1 MREDGDYRVNPERR
15 QYPRKKLPALEY
27 VELGPDNG
35 GYFTDLSEGGLAVQV
50 VRPLASGE
58 RINFWFVLGENV
70 IETGGR
76 IAWADDAGKAAGVEF
91 LRMSENSQQQI
102 REWLSRDRAAGPI
115 GGEIEDRSRAEAPA
129 SAEPPLALLESA
141 KGVPP
146 LVLDLMQGPQPSQP
160 PGSQSPLSP
169 ENKPSEQTERPPPKI
184 FRQTLIPTTIPRFGI
199 EDTPSAQEREA
210 EANDRSADEEPAV
223 VEGERRTF
231 GFVGIA
237 ALLGLAAL
245 VAGLILSSSFR
256 EALGGGLIKIGLLIG
271 GAMPSSPAPTPAL
284 VTPPQQ
290 SQKAQADRTVDRG
303 EATRP
308 APPPTQPAAS
318 VETSPSPGA
327 AAQESAGSSRSAPLA
342 DTPENDAAL
351 DVAIGNSYLT
361 GHGRPQNSSEAARWF
376 WAGVERGST
385 AAEVALADLY
395 LRGDGVPQSCEEARV
410 LLTAAAK
417 RGSEA
422 ATSKLGT
429 LGAGVCR

>member
-1 MREDGDYRVNPERR
+1 VNPERR
-15 QYPRKKLPALEY
+15 QHPRKKLTALEY

-35 GYFTDLSEGGLAVQV
+35 GYFTNLSEGGLAVQV

-76 IAWADDAGKAAGVEF
+76 IAWADDAGKAAGVQF
-91 LRMSENSQQQI
+91 LRMSENSQHQI
-102 REWLSRDRAAGPI
+102 REWLSRDRIAGPI
-115 GGEIEDRSRAEAPA
+115 GAEIEDRRGAEASA
-129 SAEPPLALLESA
+129 DAEPSLAPLESA
-141 KGVPP
+141 KDVPQ

-160 PGSQSPLSP
+160 PGSQSPTSP
-169 ENKPSEQTERPPPKI
+169 EDKPPEQTERPPPKI
-184 FRQTLIPTTIPRFGI
+184 FRQTLMPTKIPRPGL
-199 EDTPSAQEREA
+199 EEAYSEPGKTEA
-210 EANDRSADEEPAV
+210 EERAAGEEPAF
-223 VEGERRTF
+223 VEAERRTF

-237 ALLGLAAL
+237 TLLGLAAL

-271 GAMPSSPAPTPAL
+271 GAMPSSPAATPAA
-284 VTPPQQ
+284 VTPPPQQ
-290 SQKAQADRTVDRG
+290 SQKAQADRAIDRG
-303 EATRP
+303 EATGP
-308 APPPTQPAAS
+308 ASPPAQAVAPA
-318 VETSPSPGA
+318 ETSPSPRA
-327 AAQESAGSSRSAPLA
+327 ATRESAGSSRSAPITETRG
-342 DTPENDAAL
+342 DDASL

-376 WAGVERGST
+376 WAGVERGSA

-422 ATSKLGT
+422 AASKLGT
-429 LGAGVCR
+429 LGAGACK

>member
-1 MREDGDYRVNPERR
+1 MNPERR
-15 QYPRKKLPALEY
+15 QHPRKKLTALEY

-58 RINFWFVLGENV
+58 RINFWFVLGENI

-76 IAWADDAGKAAGVEF
+76 IAWADDAGKAAGVQF
-91 LRMSENSQQQI
+91 LRLSENSQHQI

-115 GGEIEDRSRAEAPA
+115 GAEIEDRRGAEASA
-129 SAEPPLALLESA
+129 SAEPPLAPIESA
-141 KGVPP
+141 KDVPP
-146 LVLDLMQGPQPSQP
+146 LVLELMQGPKPSQP
-160 PGSQSPLSP
+160 HGSQSPPSA
-169 ENKPSEQTERPPPKI
+169 EDKPPEQTERPPPKI
-184 FRQTLIPTTIPRFGI
+184 FRQTLIPTTIPRPGL
-199 EDTPSAQEREA
+199 EEAQSKPGETEA
-210 EANDRSADEEPAV
+210 EDRTAGEEPAV
-223 VEGERRTF
+223 EEGRRTF

-237 ALLGLAAL
+237 TLLGLAAL

-271 GAMPSSPAPTPAL
+271 GATPSLPAPTLTA
-284 VTPPQQ
+284 VTPPPQQ
-290 SQKAQADRTVDRG
+290 SQKAQADRTIDRG

-308 APPPTQPAAS
+308 ASPPPQTPAPA
-318 VETSPSPGA
+318 ETSPSPPA
-327 AAQESAGSSRSAPLA
+327 VAEESAGSSRSAPIA
-342 DTPENDAAL
+342 ETREDDASL
-351 DVAIGNSYLT
+351 DVAIGNSYLI

-395 LRGDGVPQSCEEARV
+395 LHGDGVPQSCEETRV

-417 RGSEA
+417 RGSQA
-422 ATSKLGT
+422 AASKLRA
-429 LGAGVCR
+429 LGAGACK

>member
-1 MREDGDYRVNPERR
+1 VNPERR

-50 VRPLASGE
+50 VRPLVSGE

-102 REWLSRDRAAGPI
+102 REWLSRDRAAEPI
-115 GGEIEDRSRAEAPA
+115 GGDIEDRGGAEAPA
-129 SAEPPLALLESA
+129 SAEPPLAPLASA

-169 ENKPSEQTERPPPKI
+169 ENKPPEQTERPPPKI

-271 GAMPSSPAPTPAL
+271 GAMPSSPPPTPAA
-284 VTPPQQ
+284 VTAPPQQ
-290 SQKAQADRTVDRG
+290 SQKPQSDRPSDRG
-303 EATRP
+303 EATGPASPPAQP
-308 APPPTQPAAS
+308 APPS
-318 VETSPSPGA
+318 ETSPSPRA
-327 AAQESAGSSRSAPLA
+327 AARGSAGSSRSAPIA
-342 DTPENDAAL
+342 ETREDDGSL

-385 AAEVALADLY
+385 VAEVALADLY

-422 ATSKLGT
+422 AASRLRT
-429 LGAGVCR
+429 LGAGACK

>member
-1 MREDGDYRVNPERR
+1 VNPERR
-15 QYPRKKLPALEY
+15 QHPRKKLPALEY

-58 RINFWFVLGENV
+58 RINFWFALGENI
-70 IETGGR
+70 IETAGR
-76 IAWADDAGKAAGVEF
+76 IAWADDAGKAAGVQF
-91 LRMSENSQQQI
+91 LRMSESSQHQI

-115 GGEIEDRSRAEAPA
+115 GADIEVRRGAEASA
-129 SAEPPLALLESA
+129 SEHPPLAPIEA
-141 KGVPP
+141 ARDVPP
-146 LVLDLMQGPQPSQP
+146 LVLDLMQGAQPSQP
-160 PGSQSPLSP
+160 LVSPSSTP
-169 ENKPSEQTERPPPKI
+169 AEDKPPEQTERPPPRI
-184 FRQTLIPTTIPRFGI
+184 FRQPLIPTTIPRLGI
-199 EDTPSAQEREA
+199 EDTPSTQEGETEA
-210 EANDRSADEEPAV
+210 EDRAAGEEPV
-223 VEGERRTF
+223 VAEGERRTF

-237 ALLGLAAL
+237 TLLGLAAL
-245 VAGLILSSSFR
+245 VAGFLLSSSFR

-271 GAMPSSPAPTPAL
+271 GAMPSSPPPTPAA
-284 VTPPQQ
+284 VTAPPQQ
-290 SQKAQADRTVDRG
+290 SQKPQSDRPSDRG
-303 EATRP
+303 EATGPASPPAQP
-308 APPPTQPAAS
+308 APPS
-318 VETSPSPGA
+318 ETSPSPRA
-327 AAQESAGSSRSAPLA
+327 AARGSAGSSRSAPIA
-342 DTPENDAAL
+342 ETREDDGSL

-422 ATSKLGT
+422 AASRLRT
-429 LGAGVCR
+429 LGAGACK